1 MERAV
6 PVLPADDITLA
17 RQFYVDKLGFR
28 VAFEESDGKS
38 GIMGVERGT
47 ITITIDAPMA
57 GHGRKACVS
66 LQVDDADRYYN
77 EWRDKVEVQRPPQN
91 EYWGGRTFSLHDPA
105 GNTIFVIGPTAK

>member
-6 PVLPADDITLA
+6 PVLPADDLA
-17 RQFYVDKLGFR
+17 SAKRFYTTLGFH
-28 VAFEESDGKS
+28 VTFEATDDGKS